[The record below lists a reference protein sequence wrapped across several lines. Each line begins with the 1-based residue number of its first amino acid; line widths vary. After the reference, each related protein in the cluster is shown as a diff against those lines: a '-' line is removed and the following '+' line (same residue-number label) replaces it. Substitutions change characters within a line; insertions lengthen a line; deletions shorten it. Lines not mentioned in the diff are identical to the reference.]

1 MSLTLQIL
9 GMLCIL
15 FSFNLVHVFPL
26 QSKHKLQKDKRTQLM
41 PHNPGPRPCWSP
53 RPCHWFI
60 KFSLLVSKNQI
71 FSCGAVFPENCLNNQ
86 YIWKPQAN
94 SAGCNSRRIKVY
106 LEDPPKKMKPWLNS
120 LSLVF
125 DIILIYRWLNWN
137 LQHCHQFKNIWHSA
151 EATFNTNEQQLSFGV
166 CVLSCI
172 WLFVDCSLTD
182 SSVHAILQAITEWVA
197 IFYPGDCPNHGI
209 KPTSPT
215 SPTWVY

>member
-1 MSLTLQIL
+1 
-9 GMLCIL
+9 
-15 FSFNLVHVFPL
+15 
-26 QSKHKLQKDKRTQLM
+26 M

-166 CVLSCI
+166 CVLSYI
-172 WLFVDCSLTD
+172 WLFVDSWQIPL
-182 SSVHAILQAITEWVA
+182 SM
-197 IFYPGDCPNHGI
+197 IFSRQEY
-209 KPTSPT
+209 
-215 SPTWVY
+215 